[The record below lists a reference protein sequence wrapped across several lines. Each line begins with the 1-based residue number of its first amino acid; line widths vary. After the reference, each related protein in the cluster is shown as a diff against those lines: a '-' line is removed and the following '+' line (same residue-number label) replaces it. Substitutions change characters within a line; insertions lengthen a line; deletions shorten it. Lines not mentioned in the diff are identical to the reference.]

1 MNDTLSLEIAGLEFR
16 IVTDAKIAVVS
27 EDPLYRDFVGRPTTA
42 ADLRVPV
49 ELGINDPRPD
59 RGWPVVF
66 ESGESWVA
74 HRDGENVVISFRS
87 PTAPDGFWWR
97 ASFEGNEPRVK
108 LDFSADLVD
117 RTASPPRLVD
127 PLQYPLDQLLTM
139 LILADRG
146 GCIVHAAG
154 IARGGRGIAFVG
166 RSGAGK
172 STLMRIFE
180 HREEYQRLSD
190 DRLVIRMV
198 DGHPRVFGTPWA
210 GEGLV
215 AANLAAELAAV
226 VFLHQRD
233 ENALHRIDPSD
244 AAAQLLPTTSVPWF
258 DEPRMSGCLATLDE
272 VVRTSPVYDLH
283 FRPEL
288 AVADLLGGLL

>member
-1 MNDTLSLEIAGLEFR
+1 VNDTLSLEIAGLEFR

-49 ELGINDPRPD
+49 ELGINDPRPY

-97 ASFEGNEPRVK
+97 ASLEGNEPRVK

-146 GCIVHAAG
+146 GCILHAAG

-172 STLMRIFE
+172 STFMRILE

-226 VFLHQRD
+226 VFLHQHE
-233 ENALHRIDPSD
+233 ENALHSIDPSD
-244 AAAQLLPTTSVPWF
+244 AAAQLLPTTSIPWF
-258 DEPRMSGCLATLDE
+258 DEPRMSVCLATLDE
-272 VVRTSPVYDLH
+272 VVRTSPAYDLH
-283 FRPEL
+283 FRPEP

>member
-1 MNDTLSLEIAGLEFR
+1 MSDTLSLEIAGLDFR
-16 IVTDAKIAVVS
+16 IVTDADLALVA

-42 ADLRVPV
+42 AHLRVPV
-49 ELGINDPRPD
+49 ELGISDPRPD

-66 ESGESWVA
+66 DSGESWLA
-74 HRDGENVVISFRS
+74 HRDRENVVISFRS
-87 PTAPDGFWWR
+87 PTESDAFWWR
-97 ASFEGNEPRVK
+97 ASLEGNEPRVT
-108 LDFSADLVD
+108 LHFNPDQVD
-117 RTASPPRLVD
+117 HTASPPRLAY

-172 STLMRIFE
+172 STLMRLLE
-180 HREEYQRLSD
+180 DREDFQRLSD
-190 DRLVIRMV
+190 DRLVIRII
-198 DGHPRVFGTPWA
+198 DGKPKLFGTPWA

-226 VFLHQRD
+226 VFLHQRE
-233 ENALHRIDPSD
+233 ENALFRIDPS
-244 AAAQLLPTTSVPWF
+244 AAVDQLLPTTSIPWF
-258 DEPRMSGCLATLDE
+258 DEPRMTGCLATLDE
-272 VVRTSPVYDLH
+272 VVRTTPAYDLR
-283 FRPEL
+283 FRPEP
-288 AVADLLGGLL
+288 AVADLLDGLL